1 MSFLRAGSISHSPS
15 HSYPTSLLTCS
26 NRTEHWVNVFG
37 VWLLW
42 ILKLNSA
49 IHPWTILADLFSS
62 YNTEAHFV
70 RQYLGFHLHKLL
82 GACVSRYL
90 SCWKASWA
98 CFYSRICHYR
108 KWEGNL
114 ICPGGWEAFWRIVGY
129 IKKAA
134 GFGSEDTTQEMLWSE
149 VSADSSFSVS
159 GPGIAS
165 SVTTIR
171 GLSCRTQPQNTATF
185 SLCHS
190 QHKCS
195 AESIWENM

>member
-1 MSFLRAGSISHSPS
+1 MD
-15 HSYPTSLLTCS
+15 
-26 NRTEHWVNVFG
+26 
-37 VWLLW
+37 
-42 ILKLNSA
+42 
-49 IHPWTILADLFSS
+49 WTILADLLSS

-70 RQYLGFHLHKLL
+70 SQYFWGFICINSLVL
-82 GACVSRYL
+82 VSPDIL

-98 CFYSRICHYR
+98 CFYSCICHYR

-134 GFGSEDTTQEMLWSE
+134 SFGSEDTTQEMLWSE
-149 VSADSSFSVS
+149 FSADSFFSVS

-171 GLSCRTQPQNTATF
+171 GLSCRTQPKNTATF
-185 SLCHS
+185 SLSQS

-195 AESIWENM
+195 EESIWENI